1 MSLPDIQYP
10 EFGSDAHK
18 ERACTRGDQVKVLGT
33 GAAHFQYTALHAEQ
47 GVGAILAGTCNLDA
61 ATGDHERELRNNAIG
76 DNRILATLAGA
87 RLGILCAAQLV
98 ALSIDNKI

>member
-1 MSLPDIQYP
+1 VSLPDIQYP

-61 ATGDHERELRNNAIG
+61 AFTLLELDVAFA
-76 DNRILATLAGA
+76 LLE
-87 RLGILCAAQLV
+87 LV

>member
-1 MSLPDIQYP
+1 MHSLRQNFPAHRAGFSLSVLPDIQCP

-61 ATGDHERELRNNAIG
+61 AFTLLELDVAFA
-76 DNRILATLAGA
+76 LLE
-87 RLGILCAAQLV
+87 LV